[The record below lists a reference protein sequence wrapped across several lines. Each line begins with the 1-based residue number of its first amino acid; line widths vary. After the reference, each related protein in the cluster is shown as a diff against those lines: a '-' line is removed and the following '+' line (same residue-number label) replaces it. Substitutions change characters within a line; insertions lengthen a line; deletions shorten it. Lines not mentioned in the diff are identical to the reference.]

1 MTTARVALPHPIDAT
16 DLARANFY
24 ALLARL
30 FATAPDAGLLRAL
43 AAEPRLPEIGD
54 GGLPRAFNRLAEA
67 SSVMDPGAATQEY
80 TDLFIGVGKSEVNL
94 HASHWLAGAMMERP
108 LVKLRSELA
117 ALGIARREDASM
129 VEDHLAALCETMRF
143 LIAGTEGRPPA
154 PITDQR
160 RFFEAYITSWAFL
173 CCNAIRH
180 SDIAN
185 YYRQVAE
192 LCDCFMALERDALA
206 MD

>member
-1 MTTARVALPHPIDAT
+1 MRADPIALTRPLAPEDQ
-16 DLARANFY
+16 ARADCY
-24 ALLARL
+24 AVLARL
-30 FATAPDAGLLRAL
+30 YAEAPDRAFLDML
-43 AAEPRLPEIGD
+43 ANAPRLADDD
-54 GGLPRAFNRLAEA
+54 GTPLGTAWNRLAEA
-67 SSVMDPGAATQEY
+67 SGAMDASAARQEY
-80 TDLFIGVGKSEVNL
+80 DDLFIGVGKSEVNL

-117 ALGIARREDASM
+117 ALGIARRDDASM
-129 VEDHLAALCETMRF
+129 VEDHLAALCETMRL
-143 LIAGTEGRPPA
+143 LIAGTEGRLPA

-160 RFFEAYITSWAFL
+160 RLLEAYITSWTFS
-173 CCNAIRH
+173 CCDAIRH